1 MLPAIAAV
9 AIPALIAGT
18 SAVVSSGASAA
29 TSAIN
34 NKQNLALSKEA
45 LEAQKT
51 QQNWAN
57 ARYLEDRDYTRSLQ
71 QTIFEREDTAL
82 QRAKEDA
89 VNAGF
94 SPLTAVGNAL
104 GAGQVVSTPSAPSSM
119 VSNNQANL
127 STPDFSS
134 IGSAG
139 AMIATIFENQT
150 KREFEHNENLIKMA
164 HDANEAGLGRLHEQI
179 MKTVEHDFLK
189 SQENQK
195 HYNRLQEILSQGD
208 VQNELANL
216 EHSNTMELEGSRQEW
231 QGILQKDSQAFQR
244 QQAVDSRVGTSQRAE
259 LIDKFIGVVAQGDSK
274 FAKWLK
280 ENSEIVTTA
289 LQLLSTFAPTN

>member
-1 MLPAIAAV
+1 MALPLL
-9 AIPALIAGT
+9 AIPALITAAAG
-18 SAVVSSGASAA
+18 VASAA
-29 TSAIN
+29 AQSTTSYFN
-34 NKQNLALSKEA
+34 NRNNLALSREA
-45 LEAQKT
+45 LEAQKA
-51 QQNWAN
+51 QQSWAN

-104 GAGQVVSTPSAPSSM
+104 GAGQVVSTPSAPSAM
-119 VSNNQANL
+119 VSNNQASL

-139 AMIATIFENQT
+139 AMIATMFENQT

-164 HDANEAGLGRLHEQI
+164 HDAEEAGLGRLHEQI

-195 HYNRLQEILSQGD
+195 HYNRLQELLTQGD
-208 VQNELANL
+208 IQKELANL
-216 EHSNTMELEGSRQEW
+216 QHSNTMELEGSKQEW
-231 QGILQKDSQAFQR
+231 QAVLQEDSQAFQR
-244 QQAVDSRVGTSQRAE
+244 QQATDSRIGTSQRAE
-259 LIDKFIGVVAQGDSK
+259 LIDKFIGIVAEGDSK
-274 FAKWLK
+274 LAKWLK
-280 ENSEIVTTA
+280 QNSEIVTTT

>member
-1 MLPAIAAV
+1 MALPLIAM
-9 AIPALIAGT
+9 PALIAGVAGLAQAGT
-18 SAVVSSGASAA
+18 SAGVS
-29 TSAIN
+29 IYN
-34 NKQNLALSKEA
+34 NQQNLALSKEA
-45 LEAQKT
+45 LEAQKS
-51 QQNWAN
+51 QQAWAN
-57 ARYLEDRDYTRSLQ
+57 ERYLEDRDYQRSLQ
-71 QTIFEREDTAL
+71 KTIFEREDTAL

-104 GAGQVVSTPSAPSSM
+104 GAGQVVSTSSAPSSM

-127 STPDFSS
+127 SNPDFSG

-139 AMIATIFENQT
+139 AMIATMFENQA

-189 SQENQK
+189 SQENLK

-208 VQNELANL
+208 VQKELANL
-216 EHSNTMELEGSRQEW
+216 QHSNAMELEGSRQEW
-231 QGILQKDSQAFQR
+231 QGVLQEDSQAFQR
-244 QQAVDSRVGTSQRAE
+244 QQAEDSRIGTGQRAE
-259 LIDKFIGVVAQGDSK
+259 LIDKFIDVVAQGDSK
-274 FAKWLK
+274 FSKWLK
-280 ENSEIVTTA
+280 QNSEIVTTA